1 MNIKGCFRIIAY
13 SLLVLILSN
22 TNTGAQQA
30 KFDQPELT
38 GQFNPKNV
46 FDVKNVVN
54 TKTSVSLIVGDG
66 GTGPYK
72 AVLTNDLS
80 LPAHTIYRPQDLSAF
95 GGKNKLPVVI
105 EGNGGCANSSEQLA
119 GFLAEIASHGF
130 IVIAVGP
137 VRDVIFG
144 MSGLDRTDSKS
155 LLDAMDW
162 AIEQN
167 NDPGSPYYHKIDPQ
181 NIAVMGQSCG
191 GLQALTVSN
200 DPRVKTTIAL
210 NSGIFATTPSLPSN
224 ISTDKL
230 QGDSNLKISLPA
242 VQKSDLKNLHAPVIY
257 LVGGKTD
264 IATANAEDDF
274 KQIENTPVFLASYDF
289 SGYARTTE
297 TSNTGMNIGIGH
309 YPATYL
315 EPHGGDFGVAAVA
328 WLKWQLKGDQEAAK
342 MFKGKPCGLEKNP
355 KWTVSKKNID

>member
-1 MNIKGCFRIIAY
+1 MNIKTCFRIIAF
-13 SLLVLILSN
+13 SLFLVTVSN
-22 TNTGAQQA
+22 TNIFAQQS

-46 FDVKNVVN
+46 FDQKNLL
-54 TKTSVSLIVGDG
+54 TTTTSVSLLVGDG
-66 GTGPYK
+66 GSGPYK

-80 LPAHTIYRPQDLSAF
+80 LPTHTIYRPQDLSAF
-95 GGKNKLPVVI
+95 GDKARLPVVI
-105 EGNGGCANSSEQLA
+105 EGNGGCANSSEQRA

-130 IVIAVGP
+130 LVIAVGP
-137 VRDVIFG
+137 IRDVVFG
-144 MSGLDRTDSKS
+144 ISGLGMTESKS

-162 AIEQN
+162 IIAQN
-167 NDPGSPYYHKIDPQ
+167 DQPGSPYYHKIDTGK
-181 NIAVMGQSCG
+181 IAVMGQSCG

-200 DPRVKTTIAL
+200 DQRVKTTIAL
-210 NSGIFATTPSLPSN
+210 NSGVFATMPSLPAN
-224 ISTDKL
+224 ISSDKL
-230 QGDSNLKISLPA
+230 PGGSNLKISLPA

-257 LVGGKTD
+257 LVGGKMD

-289 SGYARTTE
+289 SDLAKKTGE
-297 TSNTGMNIGIGH
+297 GNVPGNTGAGH

-315 EPHGGDFGVAAVA
+315 EPHAGDFGAAAVA

-342 MFKGKPCGLEKNP
+342 TFKGKPCGLEKNP
-355 KWTVSKKNID
+355 KWSVSKKNID